1 MIEAAKKEGEWV
13 VLQNCHLATSWMSKL
28 EKICEDFISEPL
40 KVHRDFRLWLT
51 SYPSESFP
59 VSILQNGVK
68 MTREAKQG
76 LSQNLQD
83 SYLVDPISDPEWF
96 GSSNDPQKFRKLL
109 FGMVFFHA
117 VIQERRLYGPLGWNI
132 RYEFN
137 ETDLRISVRQ
147 LKIFLEQY
155 PEKVPFDA
163 LKYLTAECNYGGRV
177 TDKNDRI
184 TIEIL
189 LSDYFN
195 DRIFDDDYKFS
206 PSGIYYAPKFGEASA
221 YVDYAKS
228 LPLFP
233 EPEVFG
239 FHPNAA
245 ITKNLNETNDLLS
258 AVTITKQDA
267 GGSGDGNQ
275 DATLTALADSILAE
289 VPDPFDL
296 VAAGKKYPT
305 SYHQSLNS
313 VLTQELGRFNGLIK
327 AIKSSLRELKKAI
340 KGEALLSSDLEETL
354 KLLTINAIP

>member
-1 MIEAAKKEGEWV
+1 
-13 VLQNCHLATSWMSKL
+13 
-28 EKICEDFISEPL
+28 
-40 KVHRDFRLWLT
+40 
-51 SYPSESFP
+51 
-59 VSILQNGVK
+59 
-68 MTREAKQG
+68 
-76 LSQNLQD
+76 
-83 SYLVDPISDPEWF
+83 
-96 GSSNDPQKFRKLL
+96 
-109 FGMVFFHA
+109 MVFFHA

-147 LKIFLEQY
+147 LKIFLEHY

-189 LSDYFN
+189 LNDYFN

-221 YVDYAKS
+221 YVEYAKS

-267 GGSGDGNQ
+267 GGSGDGDQ

-305 SYHQSLNS
+305 SY
-313 VLTQELGRFNGLIK
+313 E
-327 AIKSSLRELKKAI
+327 
-340 KGEALLSSDLEETL
+340 
-354 KLLTINAIP
+354 